1 LIGWSLGKK
10 ELSGSSTLPT
20 TTIGVVGT
28 SQMVFT
34 NLIMTT
40 RVNRIVDQPPMSSM
54 AIKRYKSA
62 NAMNLRRGYRK
73 PYVVSA
79 PILDLRDGHYVRP
92 NKVALKYLDF
102 KKI

>member
-1 LIGWSLGKK
+1 
-10 ELSGSSTLPT
+10 
-20 TTIGVVGT
+20 
-28 SQMVFT
+28 
-34 NLIMTT
+34 
-40 RVNRIVDQPPMSSM
+40 MSSM

-79 PILDLRDGHYVRP
+79 PILDHRDGHYVRP